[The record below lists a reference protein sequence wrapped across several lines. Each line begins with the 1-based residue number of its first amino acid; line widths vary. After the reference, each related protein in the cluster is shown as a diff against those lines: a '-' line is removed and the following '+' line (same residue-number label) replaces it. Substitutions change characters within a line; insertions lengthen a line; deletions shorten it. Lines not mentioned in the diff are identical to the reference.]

1 VYRVVDCKPHYK
13 HALPECLKAYQ
24 SHIFDDVASFEK
36 YRKLFA
42 MFKKYRALLLPGK
55 LSDVEFRV
63 IDTVHTLDWFLE
75 AQNNVIDLNP
85 CYERFECCGDLGE
98 PSNPWDNDESDDPD
112 DNLVLAQLAMPLV
125 PAVPVAK
132 RKGEA
137 YEAFM
142 SEYTSVCQTVDK
154 VDDDVREMF
163 GQHFANLRQELLQRL
178 GQKRKNNDVSS
189 TTDGIASCTLA
200 LTKKTRL
207 DCHRGQEKE
216 RDNRLLKNG

>member
-1 VYRVVDCKPHYK
+1 
-13 HALPECLKAYQ
+13 
-24 SHIFDDVASFEK
+24 
-36 YRKLFA
+36 
-42 MFKKYRALLLPGK
+42 LPGK

-98 PSNPWDNDESDDPD
+98 PSNPWDNDESDNPD
-112 DNLVLAQLAMPLV
+112 DNLVLVQLAMPLV

-137 YEAFM
+137 YGAFM

-178 GQKRKNNDVSS
+178 GQKRQNNEVSS
-189 TTDGIASCTLA
+189 TTDGIASCT
-200 LTKKTRL
+200 
-207 DCHRGQEKE
+207 
-216 RDNRLLKNG
+216 